1 MSLVAI
7 DQSPI
12 CHDFSNATEAILT
25 RNNFIS
31 CPEES
36 SQESFKPTKDGKG
49 WTFGEDIDVSVDE
62 GDKKS
67 NDAQE
72 EEEEI
77 VPLEVQLG
85 KGEAIFWV
93 GLHPTPNNRV

>member
-1 MSLVAI
+1 MSLMAI

-12 CHDFSNATEAILT
+12 CHDFSTATEAILT

-31 CPEES
+31 CLEES

-93 GLHPTPNNRV
+93 GLNPTPNNRV